1 MRFCGRRSLAWIHGG
16 FSIPPPPQ
24 CMGLHRIL
32 FQLNYKRGICYS
44 SCANCTHTQTQT
56 RTQVGIEPRIQNGNI
71 MAHFLHFR
79 QCFIWG
85 SSILCWLLLFWY
97 RFWSW
102 HASHNGIIIIIIS
115 ENQREGE
122 KTSKKN
128 YYLLFQV
135 SVENERLLHISLV
148 LFFVSLFCIKLATL
162 HFVSLFLDF
171 FYLFLFRFFA
181 RWHCPITQKSLK
193 NNIAK
198 HRK

>member
-1 MRFCGRRSLAWIHGG
+1 
-16 FSIPPPPQ
+16 
-24 CMGLHRIL
+24 MGLHRVL
-32 FQLNYKRGICYS
+32 FQLNYKQGICYS

-102 HASHNGIIIIIIS
+102 HASHNGIIIIIMI

-122 KTSKKN
+122 KTSKK
-128 YYLLFQV
+128 LLFIIPSARRKWTFATHFVGFVFRFVVLHKISHFTFCV
-135 SVENERLLHISLV
+135 SFSWFFSIYFFFDFSLV
-148 LFFVSLFCIKLATL
+148 GIAQL
-162 HFVSLFLDF
+162 H
-171 FYLFLFRFFA
+171 RN
-181 RWHCPITQKSLK
+181 RWKITSQ
-193 NNIAK
+193 NIASRRRRRLRICIIRV
-198 HRK
+198 HTIQIGP